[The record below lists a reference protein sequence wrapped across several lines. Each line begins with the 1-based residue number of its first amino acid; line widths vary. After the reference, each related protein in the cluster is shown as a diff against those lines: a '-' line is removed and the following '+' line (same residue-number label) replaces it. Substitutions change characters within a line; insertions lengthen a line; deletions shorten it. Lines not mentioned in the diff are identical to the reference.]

1 MSIGELKAVFES
13 ERVPQDL
20 YSLSGGLPNESYC
33 IMQAN
38 GQWEV
43 YYSERGVKSSCNFF
57 DTENDACLYLYDC
70 VKGVQ

>member
-33 IMQAN
+33 
-38 GQWEV
+38 
-43 YYSERGVKSSCNFF
+43 
-57 DTENDACLYLYDC
+57 TT
-70 VKGVQ
+70 VQEAIQFLEEH